1 MGLSIPTFE
10 QMMTNLSSAKSLPIN
25 QHRTVMQEP
34 QAPMLNEINPNFI
47 SFSEITKDYKT
58 GSNTLRAID
67 NVSLSLPEHAVSVLL
82 GPSGCGKSTLLR
94 MVAGLDKP
102 TSGSIALNAEKITGP
117 SRDRGMV
124 FQSYTSFPWLT
135 VQQNIEYGLRL
146 QGKSQHEVQSKSE
159 HYLCEVKLHSFR
171 HAYPDQLSGGM
182 RQRVALA
189 RALANK
195 PRLLLMDEPFGALD
209 AETRWQMQELLL
221 DVITREKMTVLL
233 VTHDIEEAIFLGD
246 TIVFLS
252 KHPGRVKEI
261 LQPSFKTNGRDTTK
275 EELHEH
281 TEYRDMERHVMRL
294 MRDEGR
300 PDH

>member
-1 MGLSIPTFE
+1 
-10 QMMTNLSSAKSLPIN
+10 MMDTLFSEKSLAIH
-25 QHRTVMQEP
+25 QHNAVMQES
-34 QAPMLNEINPNFI
+34 QTPMLNENNANFI
-47 SFSEITKDYKT
+47 TFHEITKEYTTRNK
-58 GSNTLRAID
+58 TLRAID
-67 NVSLSLPEHAVSVLL
+67 NVTLSLPEHNVNVLL

-94 MVAGLDKP
+94 MVAGLDMP
-102 TSGSIALNAEKITGP
+102 TSGNMMLNAEPITGP
-117 SRDRGMV
+117 SKDRGMV

-146 QGKSQHEVQSKSE
+146 QGKSKHEVQTKAE
-159 HYLCEVKLHSFR
+159 YFLHQVKLDSFR

-195 PRLLLMDEPFGALD
+195 PSLLLMDEPFGALD

-221 DVITREKMTVLL
+221 EVITHEKMTVLL
-233 VTHDIEEAIFLGD
+233 VTHDIEEALFLGD
-246 TIVFLS
+246 RIVFLS

-261 LQPSFKTNGRDTTK
+261 LQPSFKQNGRDTTK
-275 EELHEH
+275 EELHEYP
-281 TEYRDMERHVMRL
+281 EYRDMERHVMRL

-300 PDH
+300 SSH